1 MKGISSC
8 TGNIIVWNF
17 FLYRILP
24 SVQEISS
31 RNKCLSTWKMTCCDT
46 EFPPS
51 SWDRKL
57 PTVTR
62 NFFLWQEI
70 SSYDKKFLPVTRNF
84 FLWQDISSCD
94 KKFLPVTRNFFL
106 WQEISS
112 YYKKSSCGKKVLP
125 MKQENIF
132 GLQKSIGLT
141 GTFCFILHEIPSCQ
155 ICDKYAWISA
165 NISCEP
171 EDFMGTWLPGSP
183 GISHLGW
190 NVPVNNSL
198 LTVTLRK

>member
-1 MKGISSC
+1 MVSQLNLLYESLYWGFQFCFFLLFYWFSIEKESKFLPAKRICIGKFLSVKGISSC

-51 SWDRKL
+51 SWDRKH

-84 FLWQDISSCD
+84 FLWEEISSCD
-94 KKFLPVTRNFFL
+94 
-106 WQEISS
+106 
-112 YYKKSSCGKKVLP
+112 
-125 MKQENIF
+125 
-132 GLQKSIGLT
+132 
-141 GTFCFILHEIPSCQ
+141 
-155 ICDKYAWISA
+155 
-165 NISCEP
+165 
-171 EDFMGTWLPGSP
+171 
-183 GISHLGW
+183 
-190 NVPVNNSL
+190 
-198 LTVTLRK
+198 

>member
-106 WQEISS
+106 LQKIFLWQESAS
-112 YYKKSSCGKKVLP
+112 YETRKYLRSAEKHWFDRNFLLYFAWNTFLSNLWQIRVNFCQHFVWAWRFRGNLAPWFPWNIPPWGKVFL
-125 MKQENIF
+125 NF
-132 GLQKSIGLT
+132 
-141 GTFCFILHEIPSCQ
+141 
-155 ICDKYAWISA
+155 
-165 NISCEP
+165 
-171 EDFMGTWLPGSP
+171 
-183 GISHLGW
+183 
-190 NVPVNNSL
+190 
-198 LTVTLRK
+198 